1 MTGDATLR
9 SRSRTYILVSNVGD
23 PAYRS
28 RATSIKDYHI
38 NKLQKLCEPTGK
50 EGESVD

>member
-1 MTGDATLR
+1 MSSDAPLR
-9 SRSRTYILVSNVGD
+9 SRSRTYFSNVGD

-28 RATSIKDYHI
+28 RVTSIKDYQI

-50 EGESVD
+50 EDESVD